1 VLINLDKENFMATT
15 KQKAVLA
22 DVLSQVDTLSTRHDL
37 YVEQFVTRANDELY
51 AMLSEMMRVRED
63 ISSSGCE
70 DYLVKSLRRTL
81 SERWDI
87 KTQKNTSTTALVV
100 RYITR
105 GNRQLTHN
113 YARTIDTAIAAGVTS
128 ATLVDYIKQQG
139 SIDALRKKSADKVQ
153 QQQLAL
159 QARTMQENLAGYLVA
174 NKRIGTI
181 DFAHASGGILA
192 GAVDCKFNVSLTAW
206 IGDEERVVASIY
218 PCSFI
223 VDYCLGL
230 YKLACEAA
238 AMDDGSGKFYEFC
251 KANSLNMDIVHRWM
265 RDNNIASPADAKNL
279 ARAIYGHEPEQA
291 PASETAANEVYALT
305 A

>member
-1 VLINLDKENFMATT
+1 MASVNN
-15 KQKAVLA
+15 KAVLA
-22 DVLSQVDTLSTRHDL
+22 DVIAQADMLSTRHDL

-51 AMLSEMMRVRED
+51 TMLSEMMRVRED
-63 ISSSGCE
+63 IVASGCE
-70 DYLVKSLRRTL
+70 EYLVKNLRRTL
-81 SERWDI
+81 RERWNI

-105 GNRQLTHN
+105 GNRQLAHN

-128 ATLVDYIKQQG
+128 AKLVDYIKQQG
-139 SIDALRKKSADKVQ
+139 SIDALRKKTVDKARRQ
-153 QQQLAL
+153 QQTQ
-159 QARTMQENLAGYLVA
+159 QARTMQQNLTRYLTD
-174 NKRIGTI
+174 NKRLGTVEF
-181 DFAHASGGILA
+181 DNASGGIFA
-192 GAVDCKFNVSLTAW
+192 GAVDCKFSVNLSTF
-206 IGDEERVVASIY
+206 IDGEERVVASIY

-251 KANSLNMDIVHRWM
+251 KANSLNMDVVHRWM
-265 RDNNIASPADAKNL
+265 RDNNIASRGDAENL
-279 ARAIYGHEPEQA
+279 VRAIYGHEPEQA

>member
-1 VLINLDKENFMATT
+1 MATT

-51 AMLSEMMRVRED
+51 AMLSDMMRVRED

-70 DYLVKSLRRTL
+70 EYLVKSLRRTL
-81 SERWDI
+81 RERWDI

-113 YARTIDTAIAAGVTS
+113 YARTIDAAIAAGITS

-139 SIDALRKKSADKVQ
+139 SIDAMRKKTVDKARHQ
-153 QQQLAL
+153 QQTQ
-159 QARTMQENLAGYLVA
+159 QARTMQQNLAKYLTN
-174 NKRIGTI
+174 NKRVGAVEF
-181 DFAHASGGILA
+181 DNASGGIFA
-192 GAVDCKFNVSLTAW
+192 GAVDCKFSVNLSTF
-206 IGDEERVVASIY
+206 IDGEERVVASIY

-223 VDYCLGL
+223 VDYCLNL

-238 AMDDGSGKFYEFC
+238 ALDDGSGEFYQFC
-251 KANSLNMDIVHRWM
+251 KANSLNMDVVHRWM
-265 RDNNIASPADAKNL
+265 RDNNIASRADAENL
-279 ARAIYGHEPEQA
+279 VRIIYGQVPDAEA
-291 PASETAANEVYALT
+291 AASETAANEVYALT

>member
-1 VLINLDKENFMATT
+1 MASVN
-15 KQKAVLA
+15 KKSVLA
-22 DVLSQVDTLSTRHDL
+22 DVITQADVLSTRHDQ

-51 AMLSEMMRVRED
+51 AMLSDMMRVREHIVASD
-63 ISSSGCE
+63 CE
-70 DYLVKSLRRTL
+70 EYLVKNLRKTL
-81 SERWDI
+81 RERWSI
-87 KTQKNTSTTALVV
+87 KTQKNTSITALVV

-105 GNRQLTHN
+105 GNRQLVHN

-128 ATLVDYIKQQG
+128 AKLVDYIKQQG
-139 SIDALRKKSADKVQ
+139 SIDALRKKTVDKARRQ
-153 QQQLAL
+153 QQTQ
-159 QARTMQENLAGYLVA
+159 QARTMQKNLTRYLTA
-174 NKRIGTI
+174 NKRVGTVEF
-181 DFAHASGGILA
+181 DNASGGIFA
-192 GAVDCKFNVSLTAW
+192 GAVDCKFSVNLSTF
-206 IGDEERVVASIY
+206 IDGEERVVASIY

-251 KANSLNMDIVHRWM
+251 KANSLNMDVVHRWM
-265 RDNNIASPADAKNL
+265 RDNNIASRADAENL
-279 ARAIYGHEPEQA
+279 VRAIYGQVPEQA